1 MALINKTGITDSGV
15 ILAEHVTRTIDALS
29 GGRFDTIIATGSFS
43 GSVIGSL
50 AGTASYALS
59 ALNAISAVT
68 ASFASIAVTASFAL
82 SGGGIFPF
90 TGSAAI
96 TGSLQVIGDVEVNNG
111 NFNVQS
117 ELINNNTATSIFI
130 ESLKAGSTTLVY
142 LHNGPNKVT
151 VGLNNPNTYEDG
163 STWSFIF
170 PTGSATSASF
180 ELSSG
185 GGLIFGSIIGLSGGS
200 SCAILSGSSTVTT
213 TPAPSLTIR
222 ETKVEVQAARDI
234 WHVRV
239 TARTAA
245 DWIIA

>member
-15 ILAEHVTRTIDALS
+15 IQAEHVTRTIDALS
-29 GGRFDTIIATGSFS
+29 GGSLDTIIATGSFS

-59 ALNAISAVT
+59 ALNAFSALT
-68 ASFASIAVTASFAL
+68 ASFAGVAVTASFAL
-82 SGGGIFPF
+82 SGAGIFPF

-96 TGSLQVIGDVEVNNG
+96 TGSLQVIGDVDING

-117 ELINNNTATSIFI
+117 QLINNNIATSFGI
-130 ESLKAGSTTLVY
+130 ESLKAGSTTLIY

-151 VGLNNPNTYEDG
+151 VGLSNPNTYEDG

-185 GGLIFGSIIGLSGGS
+185 GGLIFGSIMGLSGGS
-200 SCAILSGSSTVTT
+200 SKAILSGSSTVTT
-213 TPAPSLTIR
+213 TPAPSLSIR